1 MHATPT
7 LPSDVELAEIVAE
20 VWTSFLGDP
29 PLDGS
34 AQAGAAANR
43 FVTGWVSISGDWA
56 GEVHV
61 TTTAEAAQDIAAA
74 MLQLD
79 HAELGVDDISD
90 AIGEIANVIG
100 GSVKSMVGGAA
111 LSLPQVVLDV
121 DASARPDAERRVT
134 SRSVW
139 RGEPI
144 EIALWEHRN

>member
-1 MHATPT
+1 M
-7 LPSDVELAEIVAE
+7 
-20 VWTSFLGDP
+20 
-29 PLDGS
+29 
-34 AQAGAAANR
+34 
-43 FVTGWVSISGDWA
+43 GWVSISGDWA

-79 HAELGVDDISD
+79 HAELGVDDVTD

-111 LSLPQVVLDV
+111 LSLPQVVLDA
-121 DASARPDAERRVT
+121 DRSDRPGAQRRVT

-139 RGEPI
+139 RGEPV